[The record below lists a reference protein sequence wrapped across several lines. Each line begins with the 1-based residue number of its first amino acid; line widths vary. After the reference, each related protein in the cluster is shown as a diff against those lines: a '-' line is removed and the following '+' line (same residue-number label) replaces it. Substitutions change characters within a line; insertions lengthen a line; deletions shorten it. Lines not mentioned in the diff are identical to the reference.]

1 MTRMMLPEG
10 PYETIGGYV
19 MDNLDRVAEVG
30 DSVTVV
36 VEDESWTLEVTEVD
50 GNRIAEVRVQPT
62 PEGSGQDEATK
73 RDDSRP

>member
-1 MTRMMLPEG
+1 M
-10 PYETIGGYV
+10 
-19 MDNLDRVAEVG
+19 
-30 DSVTVV
+30 TVV

-50 GNRIAEVRVQPT
+50 GNRIVEVRVQPT